1 MAEIIKLSIDLS
13 NDAAVLSS
21 LANIDA
27 LVSRLNGTR
36 IKIGF
41 DTGAAQKVEKSAI
54 QMVNAQA
61 RLETATAKTTA
72 AQAKQATAEAKV
84 ALQQEKTATLMAKT
98 TAAAE
103 KQAAAVQKA
112 GKSSSLFGDSLGRVA
127 AKMAAWQL
135 MGNAVS
141 GVINSFKEAL
151 STMKE
156 VDTELTA
163 IQKVTNMSDSQIAAL
178 GKSSYKT
185 ASQYGV
191 GANEYLQNIGTF
203 SKAGYQ
209 DAAQGL
215 GELAIKTQLVGDVSA
230 ETASQFLLSTDAA
243 FKYKGSVTQL
253 SGVLDKANAVENNF
267 ATSIE
272 KIAEGMPIVANVA
285 ATAGMSMDETIAM
298 LGTITAVTQESGTKA
313 ATAARALILNIMGD
327 TTTEIEEGVSLTT
340 EQVKSLSDILWKY
353 SGDAMKAAQATGS
366 IVNPMEAI
374 AGLAKASQEGLLT
387 EAELATIASS
397 IGGKLRTNQLLA
409 LINNFDM
416 FTDQLETMKGAAGS
430 ADKEVDT
437 MLGSWESK
445 SNILKNSWTELVS
458 TFVSTDFVKGGMDGL
473 TGFVQGLTS
482 LLTPAIDKARTAS
495 EELNASLKE
504 EFGVGS
510 RYDELRNKIEAL
522 TEAEKQELAVLEARK
537 LARQAEAEA
546 AENAEYQT
554 WQNTY
559 GYGKNVSTGYDT
571 FTTQDQQTLLDIS
584 DKLSNANNNL
594 LKTDNI
600 KAYQTELEKVER
612 TYASMYADLLEFQ
625 AQGRDLTW
633 AQEQFIQLYES
644 IGRTSDELANSGDQV
659 NALAQNAYTMAIAAG
674 KSSEE
679 AMKISEDTTREY
691 LQTIGLIPKKVS
703 TEYDAVTQAAVDAS
717 LNYLEMLGMIPE
729 EKTIDFEDNSEE
741 AIENAQAVGKAA
753 DAAAGERQI
762 TYTINTSTAGTGFGF
777 GGDINPDQIISGSS
791 AAGTKSAPGGPTLVN
806 EQGPELISANGLAYI
821 AGGGKPTITNLPR
834 GAIVLNAG
842 ETRRAMGSLRSM
854 GPMRAYKEGTSG
866 EDILKS
872 AMATVEKAGMAN
884 YEAYRIAQLEKFQT
898 IRANGNTTGSVT
910 TGGSGSGWYGGGGS
924 NAPAGPDFKALESEL
939 DELLDN
945 LDLQIK
951 LAQNQNDRAK
961 ELSLQ
966 ATAAEKIK
974 DLVEKYQAA
983 GYSDTSNEVLKLLN
997 KGYGYSD
1004 DIMGKLV
1011 DAIEDAANATSKA
1024 NALEEQRLKVEE
1036 ANTALSNAQKQ
1047 RTVRVFNS
1055 ETGQW
1060 EWIADQSMVKSAQDS
1075 LKSAQES
1082 YKKEQ
1087 QNELIDALK
1096 NANIGDLE
1104 DLVLGEGILASL
1116 NDNPELLSAFANALG
1131 AVSGAADRTAGA
1143 KGESIFKSS
1152 DSHDTIYEFPGGITL
1167 TEEQAKTT
1175 TLKQLADQLR
1185 VLKLV

>member
-1 MAEIIKLSIDLS
+1 MAQTIELKVNLNDS
-13 NDAAVLSS
+13 DAAAKLKTLAETADGLGKKTVNIKVKVEGLDKVSQGAVKALQELGKLQAQNAKLAAANAKMTASQNQLAIAQQKTAQAASRAAAALSKEQQEFYKTERAS
-21 LANIDA
+21 KLAAAGVGKFYGELNKGAGKGLDA
-27 LVSRLNGTR
+27 LGQ
-36 IKIGF
+36 IGNRMKYIIAN
-41 DTGAAQKVEKSAI
+41 AALTIPI
-54 QMVNAQA
+54 QAM
-61 RLETATAKTTA
+61 
-72 AQAKQATAEAKV
+72 
-84 ALQQEKTATLMAKT
+84 
-98 TAAAE
+98 
-103 KQAAAVQKA
+103 
-112 GKSSSLFGDSLGRVA
+112 
-127 AKMAAWQL
+127 
-135 MGNAVS
+135 
-141 GVINSFKEAL
+141 KEAL

-327 TTTEIEEGVSLTT
+327 TTTEIEDGVSLTT

-458 TFVSTDFVKGGMDGL
+458 TFVSTDFVEGGMDGL

-482 LLTPAIDKARTAS
+482 LLTPAIDKAKEYKDTLQEAFDEQFGQGSEYDQLISKAGTLTEIEERRLEVLKQQKAARDQELQAANDAAYQAWQNQYGTGKLNLGAGGISQDKVDLYEFRNQLGSLNEQRGSLEIGQPEYAEAVGNLVAEYGELVEQLRAYRDEGRQVSDEQNSLIESFDLLTDAS
-495 EELNASLKE
+495 ASS
-504 EFGVGS
+504 G
-510 RYDELRNKIEAL
+510 DEL
-522 TEAEKQELAVLEARK
+522 VS
-537 LARQAEAEA
+537 
-546 AENAEYQT
+546 
-554 WQNTY
+554 Y
-559 GYGKNVSTGYDT
+559 GYAMMSQFMAMGMT
-571 FTTQDQQTLLDIS
+571 
-584 DKLSNANNNL
+584 A
-594 LKTDNI
+594 
-600 KAYQTELEKVER
+600 TE
-612 TYASMYADLLEFQ
+612 
-625 AQGRDLTW
+625 
-633 AQEQFIQLYES
+633 
-644 IGRTSDELANSGDQV
+644 
-659 NALAQNAYTMAIAAG
+659 
-674 KSSEE
+674 
-679 AMKISEDTTREY
+679 
-691 LQTIGLIPKKVS
+691 
-703 TEYDAVTQAAVDAS
+703 
-717 LNYLEMLGMIPE
+717 
-729 EKTIDFEDNSEE
+729 
-741 AIENAQAVGKAA
+741 AA
-753 DAAAGERQI
+753 DAAAKAIQAFGESSEDVPEETETTVVANTGESEQHLA
-762 TYTINTSTAGTGFGF
+762 TIQQMLDNIDQRTVQAYVKVVENLPTAHY
-777 GGDINPDQIISGSS
+777 
-791 AAGTKSAPGGPTLVN
+791 AAGTKNAPGGAALVN
-806 EQGPELISANGLAYI
+806 ERGPELISANGLAYI
-821 AGGGKPTITNLPR
+821 AGGGKPTITNLPK
-834 GAIVLNAG
+834 GAVVLTAT
-842 ETRRAMGSLRSM
+842 ETRRAAGSLGSL
-854 GPMRAYKEGTSG
+854 GAMRAYAGGAGFAAEKNAAVKRFQSQVGSAVSSSNAVDALWYRFVSKPFPTGNAVS
-866 EDILKS
+866 KS
-872 AMATVEKAGMAN
+872 
-884 YEAYRIAQLEKFQT
+884 
-898 IRANGNTTGSVT
+898 
-910 TGGSGSGWYGGGGS
+910 GSGSGWYGGGGS

-1185 VLKLV
+1185 VLKLA